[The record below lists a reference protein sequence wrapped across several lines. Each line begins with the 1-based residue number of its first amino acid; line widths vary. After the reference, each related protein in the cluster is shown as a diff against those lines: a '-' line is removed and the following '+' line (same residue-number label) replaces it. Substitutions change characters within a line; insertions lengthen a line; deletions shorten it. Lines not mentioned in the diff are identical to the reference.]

1 MSRWPPQSTYQ
12 WKLSFSRSHG
22 QVEPSGVGWS
32 WFCACPV
39 RAEGAIRLRLRTW
52 LTWCL
57 RLCGR
62 GPGAASSGAMVIRCQ
77 VRVGNLPGHFCPTPI
92 PAFKRSRTRLPSTLG
107 LTRVLFLGPLCSR
120 SPSRGQIRSL
130 NLVFWWRRP
139 EPAPS
144 RPLPLVLWFN
154 LIKNSCDFCF
164 ICAFTKPWL
173 FATSGYF
180 VENNLHL
187 VSGGLS
193 YLVGSLRY
201 QANCIDLF

>member
-1 MSRWPPQSTYQ
+1 MSRRVRRL
-12 WKLSFSRSHG
+12 LSYTSPVSSKETGNHG
-22 QVEPSGVGWS
+22 QLCFHLLTPLCHAGRHNPLTSENSAFRGVTGRWNPVAWGWS

-62 GPGAASSGAMVIRCQ
+62 GPGAASWGAMVIRCQ

-130 NLVFWWRRP
+130 NLVFW
-139 EPAPS
+139 
-144 RPLPLVLWFN
+144 
-154 LIKNSCDFCF
+154 
-164 ICAFTKPWL
+164 
-173 FATSGYF
+173 
-180 VENNLHL
+180 
-187 VSGGLS
+187 
-193 YLVGSLRY
+193 
-201 QANCIDLF
+201 